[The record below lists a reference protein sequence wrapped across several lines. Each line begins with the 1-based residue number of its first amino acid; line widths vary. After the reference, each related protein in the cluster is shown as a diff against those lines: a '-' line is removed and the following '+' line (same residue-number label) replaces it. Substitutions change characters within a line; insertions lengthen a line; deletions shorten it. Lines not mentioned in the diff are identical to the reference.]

1 MESKRLWLN
10 RDPDMYA
17 KWAELLEKADL
28 VADDQLDFSVGF
40 FDGEKLIATGSIFQ
54 NILKCIAIDPNY
66 QNENL
71 LTQVVQ
77 KLREQLQEIGYTHC
91 FLYTKPNVKHLFQSL
106 GFSEI
111 IATEEL
117 AFMEQG
123 FPDFNDYLNEIK
135 HLKRSTHK
143 NAGIVMN
150 ANPFTNGH
158 LYLITEAAKKN
169 ETVYVFVVSED
180 RSLFDTATRFRL
192 VVEGVN
198 ALKNVVVLPT
208 RDYIVSNATFPSYFL
223 KDQAKVSVAK
233 VQAKF
238 DAELFKNKIAPVLE
252 ITTRFVGEEPFS
264 QVTEIYN
271 QEMKEVFS
279 SEMNLVILPRKRVA
293 DEVISASRV
302 RTLLKQNNEE
312 TLKKLVP
319 ETTFKELMKYKKQ

>member
-1 MESKRLWLN
+1 MEMRKLWLN
-10 RDPDMYA
+10 RDPDIYE
-17 KWAELLEKADL
+17 KWAALLERTGL
-28 VADDQLDFSVGF
+28 TADDQVDFSIGF

-54 NILKCIAIDPNY
+54 NILKCIAIELKY

-77 KLREQLQEIGYTHC
+77 KLREQLQEVGYTHS
-91 FLYTKPNVKHLFQSL
+91 FLYTKPDVKHVFHSL

-117 AFMEQG
+117 IFMEQG

-135 HLKRSTHK
+135 QSKRATHK

-169 ETVYVFVVSED
+169 ETVYVFVLSED
-180 RSLFDTATRFRL
+180 RSFFDAATRFRL
-192 VVEGVN
+192 VVEGVK

-208 RDYIVSNATFPSYFL
+208 KDYLVSSATFPSYFL
-223 KDQAKVSVAK
+223 KDQAKTSVAK
-233 VQAKF
+233 VQATL
-238 DAELFKNKIAPVLE
+238 DAALFKNRIAPILE

-264 QVTEIYN
+264 PVTEMYN
-271 QEMKEVFS
+271 QAMKEQF
-279 SEMNLVILPRKRVA
+279 MDKLNLVILPRKQA
-293 DEVISASRV
+293 AGEVISASRV
-302 RTLLKQNNEE
+302 RSLLIKKDKHTLE
-312 TLKKLVP
+312 KLVP
-319 ETTFKELMKYKKQ
+319 ETTFKELMKHK